1 MMMEGGVYLFHIMAV
16 APLLLY
22 IGLKKPEWS
31 ESALVVMAVTALA
44 VHLRLL
50 LRVRTRGRRPNSR
63 AERGQADHR
72 RRVAG

>member
-1 MMMEGGVYLFHIMAV
+1 MMEGKFVYLFHIMAV

-44 VHLRLL
+44 LHLRLL
-50 LRVRTRGRRPNSR
+50 LKEKRKPS
-63 AERGQADHR
+63 
-72 RRVAG
+72 